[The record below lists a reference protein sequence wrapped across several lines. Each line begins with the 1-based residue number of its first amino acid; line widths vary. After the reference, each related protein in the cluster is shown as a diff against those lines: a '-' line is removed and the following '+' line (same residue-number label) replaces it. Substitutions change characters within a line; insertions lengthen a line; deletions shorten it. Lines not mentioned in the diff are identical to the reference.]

1 MSVIR
6 DHKLRHQA
14 QLAAAKAAATGQVAD
29 ATADSLHLQLI
40 ALEDDIARLRRLD
53 RIADRVELKRT
64 ELLPKYRPF
73 VEAYLA
79 EGKTHSN
86 PVLATI
92 TCWLF
97 DVGELETGIA
107 WALRCIELGQS
118 TPDNIKRDWPHFV
131 ADTVLEWAEPM
142 AADGHSVEPYFSQVL
157 ELVDGSW
164 KLNEQLTAKWF
175 KAAGLNLLRGDD
187 GKPNAAL
194 IADTDRLNAAG
205 KWLAKAGR
213 VWPNIGVKTQ
223 LERINMR
230 MRAIVTGNL

>member
-14 QLAAAKAAATGQVAD
+14 QQAAAKAAATGQVAD
-29 ATADSLHLQLI
+29 STADSLHLQLI

-86 PVLATI
+86 PVLATL

-97 DVGELETGIA
+97 DVGELDTAIA
-107 WALRCIELGQS
+107 WALRCIELGQG
-118 TPDNIKRDWPHFV
+118 TPDTIKRDWPHFV

-142 AADGHSVEPYFSQVL
+142 AAAGHSPDPYFSQVL
-157 ELVDGSW
+157 KLVADSW

-175 KAAGLNLLRGDD
+175 KAAGLMLLRGED
-187 GKPNAAL
+187 GKPQASL
-194 IADTDRLNAAG
+194 IADVERLTTAD
-205 KWLAKAGR
+205 KWLASAEA
-213 VWPNIGVKTQ
+213 VWQNAGVKTQ
-223 LERINMR
+223 RERIAMR
-230 MRAIVTGNL
+230 LRAIETGNL